1 MFLAVAPSESV
12 VLTHVTEHAKLLPGK
27 AHSPAGS
34 VGVTEDAS
42 GNGLAEGLQ
51 HVLQLLLVHGHGQVW
66 DVKVGGVLLLL
77 LNGEKQGEDSRMRIR
92 TSPFKKKTKK
102 TRSHR
107 KSCWQELCEMYD
119 SWMSWQVQDITVWE
133 KRVWNWR
140 WISLWP
146 CMRESELRERRESRS
161 SEMEEIVFWLGWT
174 STSLSFCLTMT
185 VSSTFLTPITP
196 FSHSA
201 LMRYYH
207 AGRRRAHGETGLW
220 RGWKRGIQVMWYQSV
235 ITFPMALQP
244 RMIEKWLRAGESQ
257 QRRFG
262 RRPLEMIWRTSEA
275 LCYHPPA
282 GQTLSS
288 SSPGRGNKMSLV
300 FKQ

>member
-1 MFLAVAPSESV
+1 M
-12 VLTHVTEHAKLLPGK
+12 TEHAKLLPGK

-92 TSPFKKKTKK
+92 TSPFKKKQQKP
-102 TRSHR
+102 RSHR

-146 CMRESELRERRESRS
+146 CMRERELRERRESRS

-174 STSLSFCLTMT
+174 SAELLSRFASLWPSRPL
-185 VSSTFLTPITP
+185 SSPRSLLSLTPL
-196 FSHSA
+196 SC
-201 LMRYYH
+201 
-207 AGRRRAHGETGLW
+207 
-220 RGWKRGIQVMWYQSV
+220 V
-235 ITFPMALQP
+235 ITTLAEDGLTV
-244 RMIEKWLRAGESQ
+244 RLASEEDESAGS
-257 QRRFG
+257 R
-262 RRPLEMIWRTSEA
+262 
-275 LCYHPPA
+275 
-282 GQTLSS
+282 
-288 SSPGRGNKMSLV
+288 
-300 FKQ
+300 

>member
-102 TRSHR
+102 KRGAIEKAAGRNCVRCTIVGWAGRCRILQSER
-107 KSCWQELCEMYD
+107 KGFETEGGFHCGL
-119 SWMSWQVQDITVWE
+119 VWE
-133 KRVWNWR
+133 RVSCVSEEKADLQRWR
-140 WISLWP
+140 
-146 CMRESELRERRESRS
+146 R
-161 SEMEEIVFWLGWT
+161 
-174 STSLSFCLTMT
+174 
-185 VSSTFLTPITP
+185 
-196 FSHSA
+196 
-201 LMRYYH
+201 
-207 AGRRRAHGETGLW
+207 
-220 RGWKRGIQVMWYQSV
+220 
-235 ITFPMALQP
+235 
-244 RMIEKWLRAGESQ
+244 
-257 QRRFG
+257 
-262 RRPLEMIWRTSEA
+262 
-275 LCYHPPA
+275 
-282 GQTLSS
+282 
-288 SSPGRGNKMSLV
+288 
-300 FKQ
+300 